1 MNINELSERFD
12 ATYLDQFIKVGTD
25 IEVEGGFLEFSGE
38 LKEYDNYF
46 VYLGVNAISW
56 ERVIMIELVDMD
68 SDEFRELLNMPT
80 SEKVS

>member
-12 ATYLDQFIKVGTD
+12 STYLDKFVKIGTD

-38 LKEYDNYF
+38 LVEYDNYF
-46 VYLGVNAISW
+46 VYLGANAISW
-56 ERVIMIELVDMD
+56 ERIIMIELVDMD
-68 SDEFRELLNMPT
+68 SDEIRELLNMPT